1 MEWRGAY
8 ADSSKEWNLVPKE
21 IKDQLEFKKLPYGE
35 FWMSFDD
42 FYLNFES
49 VQLCELSPD
58 AYSDELTKKERDASN
73 VAWKLTSYNGEWLVH
88 THKQRTVSNI
98 KFNFKL

>member
-1 MEWRGAY
+1 MSGVSIANMIISWENNMNISGFCAVQQVFW
-8 ADSSKEWNLVPKE
+8 
-21 IKDQLEFKKLPYGE
+21 QLY
-35 FWMSFDD
+35 ST
-42 FYLNFES
+42 
-49 VQLCELSPD
+49 VLCELSPD